1 MLRRCFLNKAG
12 TLLLVCSALLS
23 LPFCLNA
30 DSEKHTL
37 MGTGLTAFS
46 SSGSG
51 SESGY
56 ESDSDKR
63 RIPIDVDLVD
73 GIDDIDEVNVINV
86 SGTI

>member
-1 MLRRCFLNKAG
+1 MLLPLQDSNP
-12 TLLLVCSALLS
+12 ALRLKEEVIAA
-23 LPFCLNA
+23 N
-30 DSEKHTL
+30 TL

-63 RIPIDVDLVD
+63 RIPIDVDPVD
-73 GIDDIDEVNVINV
+73 GIDDIDEVKVINV
-86 SGTI
+86 PGTF

>member
-1 MLRRCFLNKAG
+1 MLLPLQDSNP
-12 TLLLVCSALLS
+12 ALRLKEEVIAA
-23 LPFCLNA
+23 N
-30 DSEKHTL
+30 TL